1 MNRWTRPTS
10 KTNFKHLKEPL
21 HIKQE
26 LSVES
31 FLSSST
37 NTSSHHHLTCPPPT
51 HSRSS
56 EKGNL
61 FNWSHAGYIS
71 KRSVQLHKRFLGLSS
86 HHCYNQRLPGCEP
99 RSLISK
105 NILCWSVI
113 SLCSTLTSLLSTLK
127 KRNMKKR
134 VEVSTELTGLG
145 VQDFLLRQERNHF
158 GGQQH
163 QRLNWLLY
171 LLNRVW
177 H

>member
-10 KTNFKHLKEPL
+10 KTNFKHLKELL

-71 KRSVQLHKRFLGLSS
+71 KRSVLLHKRFLGLSS

-127 KRNMKKR
+127 KKKHEEKGWSEYWTDR
-134 VEVSTELTGLG
+134 SRCPRLSPQAREEPLWWPTAPEIKLVAVLVE
-145 VQDFLLRQERNHF
+145 
-158 GGQQH
+158 
-163 QRLNWLLY
+163 
-171 LLNRVW
+171 
-177 H
+177 